1 MHKQACAL
9 CTNIRFKWL
18 WDFFQIP
25 YTHLPLEN
33 SAEPY
38 RSPYINF
45 YTFNSVCL
53 KATGWFVLLTHN
65 AQHTRIQP
73 SCCLRIAELSYVA
86 CQSTPTHTHTH
97 TSDRTLPR
105 AHQPVWRCIFRM
117 GKGLNYGEGE
127 RGNKHGADTARLAQ
141 QHCSQSQ
148 SQVGSRC
155 RFAHPVVKCWEW
167 PGLED
172 VESAG
177 GRKVGWCRGAKLRHP
192 ALPKIMWL

>member
-53 KATGWFVLLTHN
+53 KATGWFVPLTHN

-97 TSDRTLPR
+97 RPLTEPFHARISPSDGAYFAWGRDSITAKVKEAINTAQIQRGSLSSTAVNHR
-105 AHQPVWRCIFRM
+105 AR
-117 GKGLNYGEGE
+117 
-127 RGNKHGADTARLAQ
+127 
-141 QHCSQSQ
+141 
-148 SQVGSRC
+148 
-155 RFAHPVVKCWEW
+155 
-167 PGLED
+167 
-172 VESAG
+172 
-177 GRKVGWCRGAKLRHP
+177 
-192 ALPKIMWL
+192 